1 MIKKILLVS
10 ALVLS
15 ACGYTAVYEKTA
27 HQMQQVYIGKVQ
39 VAMNDRL
46 PGERRVA
53 QLVNRRL
60 SQVFTGVEGDPYT
73 LNLSMEEG
81 RRTLAVLRDS
91 TEDRF
96 EVALSGRVDLVDSKG
111 VTVFTKNV
119 VSSAPYNVESSPY
132 STEAGKDR
140 ARQSAAES
148 LTTDVIQS
156 ISFFLHG
163 QK

>member
-1 MIKKILLVS
+1 MKKLIIAS
-10 ALVLS
+10 ALFLS

-27 HQMQQVYIGKVQ
+27 SQIQNVHVGSVKV
-39 VAMNDRL
+39 AANERL

-60 SQVFTGVEGDPYT
+60 SQVFTGVEGDAYT
-73 LNLSMEEG
+73 LNIHMEED
-81 RRTLAVLRDS
+81 RRTLAVLRDA

-96 EVALSGRVDLVDSKG
+96 EVIINAEVELLNAEGDVVFARDL
-111 VTVFTKNV
+111 
-119 VSSAPYNVESSPY
+119 VSSAPYNVETSPY

-148 LTTDVIQS
+148 LSTDAIQS

>member
-1 MIKKILLVS
+1 MKKLLLVS

-27 HQMQQVYIGKVQ
+27 SHMQQVYIGNVQ
-39 VAMNDRL
+39 VAMNERL

-60 SQVFTGVEGDPYT
+60 SQVFTGVEGDAYT
-73 LNLSMEEG
+73 LNLHMEET
-81 RRTLAVLRDS
+81 RRTLAVLRDA

-96 EVALSGRVDLVDSKG
+96 EVILTGRIELLNAEGQVIFSKDLVA
-111 VTVFTKNV
+111 
-119 VSSAPYNVESSPY
+119 SAPYNVESSPY

-148 LTTDVIQS
+148 LSRDAIQS

-163 QK
+163 QE